1 MYHFNNIKKYK
12 NLFIAKEIQAKVKH
26 LTRRSL
32 TLRLQIYHIFNYEKI
47 LSKPVLT
54 NPISIPIFDL
64 LSLNFSNDDDHNN
77 NNNNNTG
84 LLIFHVVTEPRNSGK
99 SAKFTKTRKIPQNS
113 VEILSNTW
121 YVCTTYLKLISA
133 IGAIYLP

>member
-64 LSLNFSNDDDHNN
+64 LSLNFSNDDDHIIIIIIIIQGFWYFTWSQSREIQVN
-77 NNNNNTG
+77 
-84 LLIFHVVTEPRNSGK
+84 PRNSQK
-99 SAKFTKTRKIPQNS
+99 HEKYRKIR
-113 VEILSNTW
+113 
-121 YVCTTYLKLISA
+121 
-133 IGAIYLP
+133 